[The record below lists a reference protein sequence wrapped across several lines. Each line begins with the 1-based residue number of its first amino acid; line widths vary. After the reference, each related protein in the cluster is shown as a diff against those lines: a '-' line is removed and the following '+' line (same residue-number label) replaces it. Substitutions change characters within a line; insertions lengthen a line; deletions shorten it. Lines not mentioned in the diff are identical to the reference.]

1 MFMPYLAGLVCE
13 CPAGER
19 NAGCPFSYGSGNE
32 ALIKAIREFRAMN
45 DDEISSL
52 LARHHDCFQRRLY
65 ISNNYKDLKTIPS
78 DDSQKE
84 F

>member
-19 NAGCPFSYGSGNE
+19 DTGCPFSYGSGNE
-32 ALIKAIREFRAMN
+32 ALIKAIREFRIMN
-45 DDEISSL
+45 DEEISSL
-52 LARHHDCFQRRLY
+52 LVRHNACFQKRAY

-78 DDSQKE
+78 DDSQNE